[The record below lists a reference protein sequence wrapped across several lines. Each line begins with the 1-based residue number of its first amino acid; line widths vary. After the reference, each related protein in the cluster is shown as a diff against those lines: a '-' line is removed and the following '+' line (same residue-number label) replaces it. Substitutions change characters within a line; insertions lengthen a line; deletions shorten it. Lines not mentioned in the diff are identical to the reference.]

1 MTKLI
6 AFGDSIFEGWDGVKK
21 VGDNQR
27 IPEQV
32 GKELGWEVEN
42 WAVGG
47 TKYDTSYTGFPGIL
61 DQHPIAGYDYA
72 MWMYGV
78 NNFGW
83 PDSLDSI
90 KQCLQA
96 GIDKAK
102 TQSPTT
108 KLLVVLPTQ
117 DFRWGGTTLYDINSQ
132 FWSQNQLDDTIKEVA
147 QSNGVAFLD
156 WRDDPVITPEN
167 CAETLGDGAKG
178 VHPTVDTMAKLAS
191 RIADKLKTMGGT
203 DTPVPSPSPTPVP
216 SPSPTKNTAQLKL
229 AQLTQASD
237 LLDNLA
243 SNDRLVVDYLN
254 GVDNQIAGVFS
265 TGTIGAQ
272 TVAKPDVDTLG
283 REVRN
288 YMFDLFG
295 SIEMYLNSLVKV
307 ANSYGVFDQ
316 QTGQATAMVSLTP
329 PTGLT
334 FDSDPDSDPDS
345 DFVGAI
351 NALWSTIES
360 TLNNLQSYANE
371 F

>member
-6 AFGDSIFEGWDGVKK
+6 AFGDSIFAGWDGVRN

-27 IPEQV
+27 IPELV

-42 WAVGG
+42 WAISG

-61 DQHPIAGYDYA
+61 DQHPITGYDYA

-83 PDSLDSI
+83 PDSLDAI

-117 DFRWGGTTLYDINSQ
+117 DFRWGGTTLYDINRQ
-132 FWSQNQLDDTIKEVA
+132 FWSQNQLDDLIQEVA
-147 QSNGVAFLD
+147 QQNGVAFLD

-167 CAETLGDGAKG
+167 AAETLGDGAKG

-191 RIADKLKTMGGT
+191 RIADKLKAMVGT
-203 DTPVPSPSPTPVP
+203 SDTPSPSP
-216 SPSPTKNTAQLKL
+216 SPSPTKNTPQLKL
-229 AQLTQASD
+229 ARLTQASE
-237 LLDNLA
+237 LLNNLA
-243 SNDRLVVDYLN
+243 SNNKLAVDYIN
-254 GVDNQIAGVFS
+254 SVDSQIASIFA

-272 TVAKPDVDTLG
+272 TVTPPSVETLG

-288 YMFDLFG
+288 YIFGLFG
-295 SIEMYLNSLVKV
+295 SLELYLNNLIKV
-307 ANSYGVFDQ
+307 ANSYGVLDL
-316 QTGQATAMVSLTP
+316 QTGQATATVLLTP
-329 PTGLT
+329 PTELT
-334 FDSDPDSDPDS
+334 LDSNFMD
-345 DFVGAI
+345 AI

-360 TLNNLQSYANE
+360 TLNDLQSYANE

>member
-27 IPEQV
+27 IPELV
-32 GKELGWEVEN
+32 GKELGWSVEN
-42 WAVGG
+42 WAIGG
-47 TKYDTSYTGFPGIL
+47 TKYDQSYTGFPGIL

-83 PDSLDSI
+83 PDSLDTI
-90 KQCLQA
+90 KQCLQN

-102 TQSPTT
+102 SQSTVTQ
-108 KLLVVLPTQ
+108 LLVVLPTQ

-132 FWSQNQLDDTIKEVA
+132 FWSQNQLDDMIKEVA
-147 QSNGVAFLD
+147 QQNGVAFLD

-178 VHPTVDTMAKLAS
+178 VHPTVATMVKLAS
-191 RIADKLKTMGGT
+191 RIADKLKAMA
-203 DTPVPSPSPTPVP
+203 DTSDTPSPSP

-229 AQLTQASD
+229 TRLTQASD
-237 LLDNLA
+237 LLDNLT
-243 SNDRLVVDYLN
+243 SNNKLVIDYLN
-254 GVDNQIAGVFS
+254 GIDSQIDNVFAI
-265 TGTIGAQ
+265 GTIDAQ
-272 TVAKPDVDTLG
+272 TVTPPAVETLG

-288 YMFDLFG
+288 YLFSVFG
-295 SIEMYLNSLVKV
+295 SLEMYLNNLIKV
-307 ANSYGVFDQ
+307 ANSYGVLDQ
-316 QTGQATAMVSLTP
+316 QTGQATATVILTP

-334 FDSDPDSDPDS
+334 LDS
-345 DFVGAI
+345 DFVDAI

>member
-6 AFGDSIFEGWDGVKK
+6 AFGDSIFAGWDGTKN
-21 VGDNQR
+21 VGENQR
-27 IPEQV
+27 IPELV
-32 GKELGWEVEN
+32 GKELGWTVEN
-42 WAVGG
+42 WAISG

-61 DQHPIAGYDYA
+61 DQHPVTGYDYA

-83 PDSLDSI
+83 PGSLDSI
-90 KQCLQA
+90 KQCLQN

-102 TQSPTT
+102 SQSTAT
-108 KLLVVLPTQ
+108 KLLVILPTQ

-132 FWSQNQLDDTIKEVA
+132 FWSQNQLDDLIKEVA
-147 QSNGVAFLD
+147 QQNGVAFLD

-167 CAETLGDGAKG
+167 CTETLGDGAKG

-191 RIADKLKTMGGT
+191 RIADKLKTMAGT
-203 DTPVPSPSPTPVP
+203 SDTPVPNPEKT
-216 SPSPTKNTAQLKL
+216 TKNYSELKL
-229 AQLTQASD
+229 NRLTDGSG

-243 SNDRLVVDYLN
+243 SNDKLVVDYLN
-254 GVDNQIAGVFS
+254 VVDNQIAGVFA
-265 TGTIGAQ
+265 TDTIGAQ
-272 TVAKPDVDTLG
+272 TVIKPGVDTLG

-288 YMFDLFG
+288 YLFSVFG
-295 SIEMYLNSLVKV
+295 SLEMYLNNLITV
-307 ANSYGVFDQ
+307 ANSYGVFDP
-316 QTGQATAMVSLTP
+316 QTGQATPTVVLTP

-334 FDSDPDSDPDS
+334 LDS
-345 DFVGAI
+345 DFVDAI

>member
-27 IPEQV
+27 IPELV
-32 GKELGWEVEN
+32 GKELGWQVEN

-61 DQHPIAGYDYA
+61 DQHPIKGYDYA

-83 PDSLDSI
+83 PGSLDSI

-102 TQSPTT
+102 SQSPTT

-167 CAETLGDGAKG
+167 AAETLGDGAKG
-178 VHPTVDTMAKLAS
+178 VHPTVTTMAKLAS

-203 DTPVPSPSPTPVP
+203 SDTPTP
-216 SPSPTKNTAQLKL
+216 SPSPTKNMAQLKL
-229 AQLTQASD
+229 TRLTQTSD
-237 LLDNLA
+237 LLDNMA
-243 SNDRLVVDYLN
+243 SNDQLAVDYLN
-254 GVDNQIAGVFS
+254 GIDSQIAGVFA

-272 TVAKPDVDTLG
+272 TVTKPDVDTLG
-283 REVRN
+283 REVRD

-295 SIEMYLNSLVKV
+295 SLEMYLNNLIKV
-307 ANSYGVFDQ
+307 ANSYGVLDP
-316 QTGQATAMVSLTP
+316 QTGQTTATVALTP

-334 FDSDPDSDPDS
+334 LDS
-345 DFVGAI
+345 DFMDAI

>member
-27 IPEQV
+27 IPELV

-42 WAVGG
+42 WAIGG
-47 TKYDTSYTGFPGIL
+47 TKYDDSYTGFPGIL
-61 DQHPIAGYDYA
+61 DQHPITGYDYA

-83 PDSLDSI
+83 PGSLDSI
-90 KQCLQA
+90 KQCLQN

-102 TQSPTT
+102 SQSTGT
-108 KLLVVLPTQ
+108 KLLVILPTQ

-132 FWSQNQLDDTIKEVA
+132 FWSQTQLDDLIQEVA
-147 QSNGVAFLD
+147 QQNGVAFLD

-167 CAETLGDGAKG
+167 CAETLGDGANG
-178 VHPTVDTMAKLAS
+178 VHPTVATMAKLAS

-203 DTPVPSPSPTPVP
+203 SDTPAPAPA
-216 SPSPTKNTAQLKL
+216 PTKNTAQLKL
-229 AQLTQASD
+229 ARLTQASA

-243 SNDRLVVDYLN
+243 SNDKLAVDYLN
-254 GVDNQIAGVFS
+254 GVDSQIDNIFA

-272 TVAKPDVDTLG
+272 AVAPPAVTALG

-295 SIEMYLNSLVKV
+295 SLERYLNDLITV
-307 ANSYGVFDQ
+307 ANSYGVFDP
-316 QTGQATAMVSLTP
+316 QTGQATATVILTP

-334 FDSDPDSDPDS
+334 LDS
-345 DFVGAI
+345 DFVDAI

>member
-27 IPEQV
+27 IPELV
-32 GKELGWEVEN
+32 GKELGWQVEN

-61 DQHPIAGYDYA
+61 DQHPIKGYDYA

-83 PDSLDSI
+83 PGSLDSI
-90 KQCLQA
+90 KQCLQT

-132 FWSQNQLDDTIKEVA
+132 FWSQNQLDDMIKEVA
-147 QSNGVAFLD
+147 QKNGVAFLD
-156 WRDDPVITPEN
+156 WREDPVITPEN

-178 VHPTVDTMAKLAS
+178 VHPTVATMAKLAS
-191 RIADKLKTMGGT
+191 RIADKLKVMVDTS
-203 DTPVPSPSPTPVP
+203 DTPTPSPTPSPSPTPTTNV
-216 SPSPTKNTAQLKL
+216 AQLKL
-229 AQLTQASD
+229 ARLTQASE
-237 LLDNLA
+237 LIDNLA

-254 GVDNQIAGVFS
+254 GIDSQIVAVFA
-265 TGTIGAQ
+265 TGTIGTQ
-272 TVAKPDVDTLG
+272 TVTPPSVDTLG

-288 YMFDLFG
+288 YMFNMFG
-295 SIEMYLNSLVKV
+295 SLEMYLNSLIKV
-307 ANSYGVFDQ
+307 ANSYGVLDL
-316 QTGQATAMVSLTP
+316 QTGQATATVILTP
-329 PTGLT
+329 PTELNL
-334 FDSDPDSDPDS
+334 DSIID
-345 DFVGAI
+345 AI

>member
-21 VGDNQR
+21 VGDNRR
-27 IPEQV
+27 IPELV
-32 GKELGWEVEN
+32 GKELGWSVEN
-42 WAVGG
+42 WAIGG
-47 TKYDTSYTGFPGIL
+47 TKYDQSYTGFPGIL

-83 PDSLDSI
+83 PGSLDSI
-90 KQCLQA
+90 KQCLQV

-108 KLLVVLPTQ
+108 KLLVILPTQ

-132 FWSQNQLDDTIKEVA
+132 FWSQNQLDDMIKEVA
-147 QSNGVAFLD
+147 QQNGVAFLD

-203 DTPVPSPSPTPVP
+203 SDTPTPSPA
-216 SPSPTKNTAQLKL
+216 PTKNTAQLKL
-229 AQLTQASD
+229 ARLTQASD
-237 LLDNLA
+237 LLDNLT
-243 SNDRLVVDYLN
+243 SNNKLVVDYLN
-254 GVDNQIAGVFS
+254 GIDSQIDNVFA
-265 TGTIGAQ
+265 TGTINAQ
-272 TVAKPDVDTLG
+272 TVTPPNVDTLG

-288 YMFDLFG
+288 YLFGMFG
-295 SIEMYLNSLVKV
+295 SIEMYLNSLIKV
-307 ANSYGVFDQ
+307 ANAYGVLDP
-316 QTGQATAMVSLTP
+316 QTGQTTATVILTP

-334 FDSDPDSDPDS
+334 LDSGFMD
-345 DFVGAI
+345 AI

>member
-32 GKELGWEVEN
+32 GKELGWEIEN
-42 WAVGG
+42 WAIGG
-47 TKYDTSYTGFPGIL
+47 TKYDQSYTGFPGIL
-61 DQHPIAGYDYA
+61 DQHPIAGYDYV

-83 PDSLDSI
+83 PDSLDTI

-102 TQSPTT
+102 TQNPTA
-108 KLLVVLPTQ
+108 KLLVILPTQ
-117 DFRWGGTTLYDINSQ
+117 DFRWGGTTLYDINSH
-132 FWSQNQLDDTIKEVA
+132 FWSQNQLDDMIKEVA
-147 QSNGVAFLD
+147 QQNGVAFLD
-156 WRDDPVITPEN
+156 WRDNPVITPEN

-191 RIADKLKTMGGT
+191 RIADKLKTMGDT
-203 DTPVPSPSPTPVP
+203 DNPAPTPSPT
-216 SPSPTKNTAQLKL
+216 PSPTKNTTQLKL
-229 AQLTQASD
+229 DRLTQASK

-243 SNDRLVVDYLN
+243 SNDQLVVDYLN
-254 GVDNQIAGVFS
+254 GIDSQIDDIFA
-265 TGTIGAQ
+265 TGTIDAQ
-272 TVAKPDVDTLG
+272 AVTKPAVDTLG

-288 YMFDLFG
+288 YLFSVFG
-295 SIEMYLNSLVKV
+295 SIEMYLNNLIKV

-316 QTGQATAMVSLTP
+316 QTGQATATVILTP

-334 FDSDPDSDPDS
+334 LDS
-345 DFVGAI
+345 DFMDAI
-351 NALWSTIES
+351 NSLWSTIES
-360 TLNNLQSYANE
+360 TLNNLQSYANIY
-371 F
+371 

>member
-32 GKELGWEVEN
+32 GKELGWSVEN
-42 WAVGG
+42 WAIGG
-47 TKYDTSYTGFPGIL
+47 TKYDDSYTGFPGIL

-83 PDSLDSI
+83 PGSLDSI

-102 TQSPTT
+102 AQSPTT
-108 KLLVVLPTQ
+108 NLLVVLPTQ
-117 DFRWGGTTLYDINSQ
+117 DFRWGGKTLYDINSQ
-132 FWSQNQLDDTIKEVA
+132 FWSQNQLDDMIKEVA
-147 QSNGVAFLD
+147 QQNGLAFLD
-156 WRDDPVITPEN
+156 WRDNPVITPEN

-178 VHPTVDTMAKLAS
+178 VHPTVATMAKLAS
-191 RIADKLKTMGGT
+191 RIADKLQTMGGT
-203 DTPVPSPSPTPVP
+203 ANPAT

-229 AQLTQASD
+229 ARLTQASD
-237 LLDNLA
+237 LLDNLG
-243 SNDRLVVDYLN
+243 SNNKLVVDYLN
-254 GVDNQIAGVFS
+254 GIDSQIAGVFA

-272 TVAKPDVDTLG
+272 TVAKPAVDTLG

-295 SIEMYLNSLVKV
+295 SLERYLNNLIKV
-307 ANSYGVFDQ
+307 ANAYGVLDP
-316 QTGQATAMVSLTP
+316 QTGQATATVTLMP

-334 FDSDPDSDPDS
+334 LDSSFMD
-345 DFVGAI
+345 AI

-360 TLNNLQSYANE
+360 TLNDLQSYANE

>member
-27 IPEQV
+27 IPELV

-42 WAVGG
+42 WAIGG

-61 DQHPIAGYDYA
+61 DQHPVTGYDYA

-83 PDSLDSI
+83 PGSLDSI
-90 KQCLQA
+90 KQCLQN

-102 TQSPTT
+102 SQSTAT
-108 KLLVVLPTQ
+108 KLLVILPTQ
-117 DFRWGGTTLYDINSQ
+117 DFRWGGKTLYDINSQ
-132 FWSQNQLDDTIKEVA
+132 FWSQNQLDDMIEEVA
-147 QSNGVAFLD
+147 QSNGVAFFD
-156 WRDDPVITPEN
+156 WRDNPVITPEN

-178 VHPTVDTMAKLAS
+178 VHPTVATMAKLAS
-191 RIADKLKTMGGT
+191 RIADKLKTMSST
-203 DTPVPSPSPTPVP
+203 DSPAP
-216 SPSPTKNTAQLKL
+216 SPSPTKNTSQLKL
-229 AQLTQASD
+229 TRLTQASD
-237 LLDNLA
+237 LIDNLA
-243 SNDRLVVDYLN
+243 SNNKLVVDYLN
-254 GVDNQIAGVFS
+254 GIDIQIADVFA

-272 TVAKPDVDTLG
+272 TVTKPDANMLG

-288 YMFDLFG
+288 YMFNVFG
-295 SIEMYLNSLVKV
+295 SIERFLNNLIAV
-307 ANSYGVFDQ
+307 ANSYGVIDQ
-316 QTGQATAMVSLTP
+316 QTGQPTVTVFLAPPMELTI
-329 PTGLT
+329 
-334 FDSDPDSDPDS
+334 DS
-345 DFVGAI
+345 DFVNLI

-360 TLNNLQSYANE
+360 TLNSLQSYANE

>member
-27 IPEQV
+27 IPELV

-42 WAVGG
+42 WAIGG
-47 TKYDTSYTGFPGIL
+47 TKYDSSYTGFPGIL
-61 DQHPIAGYDYA
+61 DQHPITGYDYA
-72 MWMYGV
+72 MWMFGV

-83 PDSLDSI
+83 PDSLDTI

-96 GIDKAK
+96 GITKAK
-102 TQSPTT
+102 SQSTVTQ
-108 KLLVVLPTQ
+108 LLVVLPTQ

-132 FWSQNQLDDTIKEVA
+132 FWSQNQLDDMIKEVA
-147 QSNGVAFLD
+147 QQNGVAFLD

-178 VHPTVDTMAKLAS
+178 VHPTVATMAKLAS
-191 RIADKLKTMGGT
+191 RIADKLKVMVDTS
-203 DTPVPSPSPTPVP
+203 DTPTPSPTPSPSPTPTTNV
-216 SPSPTKNTAQLKL
+216 AQLKL
-229 AQLTQASD
+229 ARLTQASE
-237 LLDNLA
+237 LIDNLA

-254 GVDNQIAGVFS
+254 GVDRQIADIFA

-272 TVAKPDVDTLG
+272 TVTKPAVETLG

-288 YMFDLFG
+288 YMFNMFG
-295 SIEMYLNSLVKV
+295 SLEMHLNGLIKV
-307 ANSYGVFDQ
+307 ANSYGVLDP
-316 QTGQATAMVSLTP
+316 QTGQATTTVILTP

-334 FDSDPDSDPDS
+334 LDS
-345 DFVGAI
+345 DFMDAI

-360 TLNNLQSYANE
+360 TLNNLQSYINIY
-371 F
+371 

>member
-27 IPEQV
+27 VPELV
-32 GKELGWEVEN
+32 GKELGWSVEN
-42 WAVGG
+42 WAIGG
-47 TKYDTSYTGFPGIL
+47 TKYDQSYTGFPGIL
-61 DQHPIAGYDYA
+61 DQHPITGYDYA

-83 PDSLDSI
+83 PDSLDTI

-102 TQSPTT
+102 SQNPTA
-108 KLLVVLPTQ
+108 KLLVILPTQ

-132 FWSQNQLDDTIKEVA
+132 FWSQNQLDDMIKEVA
-147 QSNGVAFLD
+147 QQNGVAFLD

-191 RIADKLKTMGGT
+191 RIADKLKAMGDT
-203 DTPVPSPSPTPVP
+203 SDTPTPSP
-216 SPSPTKNTAQLKL
+216 SPSPTKNTPQLKL
-229 AQLTQASD
+229 ARLTQASE
-237 LLDNLA
+237 LLNNLA
-243 SNDRLVVDYLN
+243 SNNKLAVDYIN
-254 GVDNQIAGVFS
+254 SVDSQIASIFA

-272 TVAKPDVDTLG
+272 TVTPPSVETLG

-288 YMFDLFG
+288 YIFDLFG
-295 SIEMYLNSLVKV
+295 SLEMYLNSLIKL

-316 QTGQATAMVSLTP
+316 QTGQATATVTLTP
-329 PTGLT
+329 PPGLT
-334 FDSDPDSDPDS
+334 IDS
-345 DFVGAI
+345 DFMDAI
-351 NALWSTIES
+351 NALWATIE
-360 TLNNLQSYANE
+360 TVLNNLQSYVNE